1 MPKLEEIVKVFNQFQ
16 VSAIEQEYNQWE
28 TNPQDLK
35 PIVENLNKL
44 MEDYIKELEQ
54 ERNNGNNE

>member
-1 MPKLEEIVKVFNQFQ
+1 MTTLTEIVKTFNQFQ
-16 VSAIEQEYNQWE
+16 VSAIQNEYNQWE
-28 TNPQDLK
+28 NPKDLK

-54 ERNNGNNE
+54 ERNNDTNK

>member
-16 VSAIEQEYNQWE
+16 VSAIQNEYNRWE
-28 TNPQDLK
+28 NPKDLK

-54 ERNNGNNE
+54 ERNNDTNK